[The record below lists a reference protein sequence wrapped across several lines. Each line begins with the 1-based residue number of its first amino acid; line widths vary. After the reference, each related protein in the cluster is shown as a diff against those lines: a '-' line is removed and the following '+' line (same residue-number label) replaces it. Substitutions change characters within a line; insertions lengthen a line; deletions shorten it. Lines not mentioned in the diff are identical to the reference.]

1 MALGVDLAPG
11 ARLRRTSVDINRHS
25 LRLHVHLVLAQAG
38 HPADVTVALYRLKDS
53 GLVLA
58 EILQALRAR
67 VHIHR
72 MVLLVRFLVL
82 HLQSLWILLR
92 MTAAKHA
99 LFARVLASV
108 ACHGCTLALLLH
120 HAGHLPRRGHQ
131 LVVGVLEGVGLDRA
145 STRLELAKSR
155 QLWRH
160 ETALAPTHAH
170 LDQTAVCIRLI
181 YISLDAICRFDM
193 E

>member
-1 MALGVDLAPG
+1 MRVPLRRPRRVPHPRGHGLLSQSFENASGLLFDAIALGEATLGVDLAPV
-11 ARLRRTSVDINRHS
+11 ARVRRAGVTVHRPGV
-25 LRLHVHLVLAQAG
+25 RLHVRLLVAQAG
-38 HPADVTVALYRLKDS
+38 HSADVTVALYRLKDS

-82 HLQSLWILLR
+82 HLQALWIPLR

-108 ACHGCTLALLLH
+108 ACHGCTLALVLN
-120 HAGHLPRRGHQ
+120 HACHLPRHG
-131 LVVGVLEGVGLDRA
+131 D
-145 STRLELAKSR
+145 
-155 QLWRH
+155 
-160 ETALAPTHAH
+160 H
-170 LDQTAVCIRLI
+170 L
-181 YISLDAICRFDM
+181 
-193 E
+193 